1 MENFIYSIPT
11 KVLFGKHM
19 IEKLP
24 ECILEYGRKVLF
36 VYGGGSIKKSGLY
49 YTITQLLK
57 DNEITFVELPGV
69 EPNPRL
75 STVERGV
82 DICRKEGIEVILPV
96 GGGSAIDCAKAV
108 AAAVFYDGNPW
119 DLVEDSSLINKVLP
133 IITVSTISATGSEM
147 DIYAVITNEEK
158 KEKKD
163 LAGDKLFPVYSIL
176 DPQYTYT
183 VPAYQTAVGTA
194 DIMSHIFEVY
204 FNGVRDTYMQD
215 RIMEALLKTCVTYGP
230 VACRQPDNYEARANL
245 MWASEWAINGF
256 IACGKPGPWPAHSIE
271 HQLSAHYDVTHG
283 HGLAIIVPVLMEYIL
298 NEKSLE
304 RFVSYGTAVF
314 DIDCSKPDMEIAREA
329 IDKTRRLF
337 EEMGLSQTLRSIG
350 IPDQSKFDLMAQD
363 AASEGLEEC
372 LIPLTKEDVKR
383 IYELC
388 Y

>member
-49 YTITQLLK
+49 YTITELLK

-82 DICRKEGIEVILPV
+82 DICRREGIEVILPV

>member
-49 YTITQLLK
+49 CTITELLK

>member
-350 IPDQSKFDLMAQD
+350 IPD
-363 AASEGLEEC
+363 
-372 LIPLTKEDVKR
+372 
-383 IYELC
+383 
-388 Y
+388 

>member
-49 YTITQLLK
+49 YTITELLK

-82 DICRKEGIEVILPV
+82 DICRREGIEVILPV

-350 IPDQSKFDLMAQD
+350 IPDQSKFDLMARD

>member
-1 MENFIYSIPT
+1 
-11 KVLFGKHM
+11 M
-19 IEKLP
+19 IERLP

-49 YTITQLLK
+49 DTITNLLK
-57 DNEITFVELPGV
+57 NNGITFAELSGV

-82 DICRKEGIEVILPV
+82 DICRREGIEVVLPV

-108 AAAVFYDGNPW
+108 AASVFYDGNPW
-119 DLVEDSSLINKVLP
+119 DLVEDSSLIDRVLP

-147 DIYAVITNEEK
+147 DIYAVITNEKK

-183 VPAYQTAVGTA
+183 VPAYQTAAGTA

-204 FNGVRDTYMQD
+204 FNGTGDTYMQD

-271 HQLSAHYDVTHG
+271 HQLSACYDVTHG

-304 RFVSYGTAVF
+304 RFVAYGTAVF
-314 DIDCSKPDMEIAREA
+314 DIDDSKPDMEIAKEA
-329 IDKTRRLF
+329 IDKTRQLF
-337 EEMGLSQTLRSIG
+337 EEMGLSGTLQSIG
-350 IPDQSKFDLMAQD
+350 IPDRSKFDRMAQV

-372 LIPLTKEDVKR
+372 LVPLTKEDVKR

-388 Y
+388 YE

>member
-350 IPDQSKFDLMAQD
+350 IPDQSKFDLMARD